1 MGLSVVAA
9 AAFGTVGRLYTVSAD
24 YMADAGRPA
33 SWNRY
38 TYAEFWPDPDDD
50 REDGQHPKVL
60 LVHPDLPDDVD
71 VDIDIEPG
79 AIGIVPDHLRYT
91 GLYTAIAGAVVP
103 AGSPEDHSAQMAK
116 GVRPEGPEGSG
127 GIQTPEGHKGPKGSG
142 GSGGAQSPKSLQIP
156 KADADADASGD
167 ESGDAHVTD
176 AWANEVELH
185 RETGGSAVQVS
196 DEGVHVR
203 TKQRPP
209 GRVRRKSG
217 SPRRV
222 KRAVADGPRS
232 VLALV
237 PVYTDAPTPYD
248 PEDIKEAIWT
258 QADAVFNGSSYGR
271 VSIPL
276 ERGVIAVVNTG
287 VSIGSFGVCDYTGYV
302 GAILSNWGSPSFYH
316 TGTEVQQPVD
326 PATFDHI
333 VTFLP
338 PESGCTWAGLAYVP
352 GSRAWLR
359 TSNPVVV
366 AHELG

>member
-79 AIGIVPDHLRYT
+79 AIGIVPDHLRHT

-103 AGSPEDHSAQMAK
+103 AGSPENHSAQLAK
-116 GVRPEGPEGSG
+116 GVRPKGPEG
-127 GIQTPEGHKGPKGSG
+127 
-142 GSGGAQSPKSLQIP
+142 LQIP
-156 KADADADASGD
+156 KGPEGPKGLLNPEGPGGPKGPEADSDADSDADASGD
-167 ESGDAHVTD
+167 DSGDAHVTD
-176 AWANEVELH
+176 TWANEVELH
-185 RETGGSAVQVS
+185 GETVGPAVQVS
-196 DEGVHVR
+196 DEGAHVR
-203 TKQRPP
+203 TKTRA
-209 GRVRRKSG
+209 RRKSG

-271 VSIPL
+271 VNIPL
-276 ERGVIAVVNTG
+276 ERGVIAVVNNG

-359 TSNPVVV
+359 TSDPVVV